1 MTHGVFAQTADNDL
15 ALIYAEIPVQITTPL
30 QDQEVMEKQEATFVC
45 EVSKPNQTAKW
56 LCNGVEVN
64 IASGRYEVK
73 VDGTRHSLTIK
84 NAEKSDQAQYTVAF
98 ADVSSTASLSV
109 TGKLNFSQFHANK
122 YRVDQKVDRCKTF
135 VSRVYDERERQSV
148 VKMLLLLMYCIVFVY

>member
-1 MTHGVFAQTADNDL
+1 MFFT
-15 ALIYAEIPVQITTPL
+15 EIPVQITTPL

-73 VDGTRHSLTIK
+73 VDGTQHSLTIK
-84 NAEKSDQAQYTVAF
+84 NAEKSDQAQYTVVF
-98 ADVSSTASLSV
+98 ADVTSAASLTV
-109 TGKLNFSQFHANK
+109 TGKFH
-122 YRVDQKVDRCKTF
+122 
-135 VSRVYDERERQSV
+135 S
-148 VKMLLLLMYCIVFVY
+148 LMRIYTK